1 MSVKVI
7 QGIKFLEFNTTG
19 AVIYNSGQSIK
30 PYKGCNAII
39 ITNTGDGIIMCNG
52 RVLYPGV
59 PGTSQGDAFTYGG
72 NFGEIFTGIVNVS
85 VISGAAPEY
94 SVEQKFYTC
103 FD

>member
-1 MSVKVI
+1 MIKNV
-7 QGIKFLEFNTTG
+7 QGLKFIGFNTTG
-19 AVIYNSGQSIK
+19 ANLYNIGQSFK

-39 ITNTGDGIIMCNG
+39 ITNTGDGIITVNG

-59 PGTSQGDAFTYGG
+59 PGTRNGDAFTYGG
-72 NFGEIFTGIVNVS
+72 NALEIFEGIVNVA

-94 SVEQKFYTC
+94 SVEQKFYTE